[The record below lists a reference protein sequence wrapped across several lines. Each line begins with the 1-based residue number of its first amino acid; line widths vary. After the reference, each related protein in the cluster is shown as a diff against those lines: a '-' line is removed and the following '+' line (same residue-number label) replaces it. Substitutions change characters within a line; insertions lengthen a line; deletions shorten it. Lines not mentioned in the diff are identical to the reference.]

1 MILEKNITNGIFGKK
16 IIDNMKIYV
25 LGSKGMLGRYVSTYL
40 NDYYDVVNL
49 SRDEVDASKVREEEL
64 RAKLHNLGI
73 KKGDI
78 VINCIGTIK
87 PMVDALG
94 DLNAIQV
101 NSIFPRILA
110 NVCESMDVNMIHP
123 TTDCVF
129 TGKKG
134 SYVET
139 DEHDI
144 SDVYGRTKSLGE
156 PNNCTVVRTSIIGEE
171 VGQGRSLVE
180 WVKSNKDKSVFG
192 FTNHLWNGV
201 TCLEF
206 AKVCRKIIDNNLY
219 WKGIRHVFSNSVN
232 KLELVTL
239 ISDAYELNITV
250 NPKET
255 AEKCDRTLSS
265 GTEFYKNF
273 QIPSLKEQ
281 IIEMRGFSKK
291 LYDEQ
296 KKKQETF

>member
-16 IIDNMKIYV
+16 IIGNMKIYV

-49 SRDEVDASKVREEEL
+49 SRNEVDASKIREEEL
-64 RAKLHNLGI
+64 QAKLHNLGL
-73 KKGDI
+73 KKDDI

-101 NSIFPRILA
+101 NSVFPRILA
-110 NVCESMDVNMIHP
+110 NVCEKMEVKMIHP

-129 TGKKG
+129 TGEKG
-134 SYVET
+134 SYKES
-139 DEHDI
+139 DKHDI

-156 PNNCTVVRTSIIGEE
+156 PSNCTVVRTSIIGEE
-171 VGQGRSLVE
+171 IGQGRSLVE
-180 WVKSNKDKSVFG
+180 WVKSNKNNSVFG
-192 FTNHLWNGV
+192 FTNHYWNGV

-219 WKGIRHVFSNSVN
+219 WKGVKHVFSNPVN
-232 KLELVTL
+232 KLELVEM
-239 ISDAYELNITV
+239 ISDVYGLNITV

-255 AEKCDRTLSS
+255 VDMCDRTLSS
-265 GTEFYKNF
+265 ETEFYKNL
-273 QIPSLKEQ
+273 QIPYLKEQ
-281 IIEMRGFSKK
+281 IIEMKNFSQK
-291 LYDEQ
+291 LYND
-296 KKKQETF
+296 

>member
-16 IIDNMKIYV
+16 IIDNMKIYI

-49 SRDEVDASKVREEEL
+49 SRNEVDASKVREEEL
-64 RAKLHNLGI
+64 HAKLHNLGI
-73 KKGDI
+73 KKGDV

-110 NVCESMDVNMIHP
+110 NVCEKMEIKMIHP

-129 TGKKG
+129 TGEKG
-134 SYVET
+134 SYIET
-139 DEHDI
+139 DKHDI

-156 PNNCTVVRTSIIGEE
+156 PNNCTVIRTSIIGEE

-180 WVKSNKDKSVFG
+180 WVKSNKGKSVFG
-192 FTNHLWNGV
+192 FTNHHWNGV

-206 AKVCRKIIDNNLY
+206 AKVSKKIIDNNLY
-219 WKGIRHVFSNSVN
+219 WNGVKHVFSNPVN
-232 KLELVTL
+232 KMELVTL
-239 ISDAYELNITV
+239 ISDAYELNISV
-250 NPKET
+250 SPKET
-255 AEKCDRTLSS
+255 PEKCDRTLFSE
-265 GTEFYKNF
+265 TEFYKNF
-273 QIPSLKEQ
+273 QIPSLREQ
-281 IIEMRGFSKK
+281 IIEMKKFSQK
-291 LYDEQ
+291 LYND
-296 KKKQETF
+296 

>member
-49 SRDEVDASKVREEEL
+49 SKNDIDASKENEEGL
-64 RAKLHNLGI
+64 NLKLQNLGI
-73 KKGDI
+73 KKNDVI
-78 VINCIGTIK
+78 INCIGTIK

-101 NSIFPRILA
+101 NSVFPRVLA
-110 NVCESMDVNMIHP
+110 NVCEKIGVKIIHP

-129 TGKKG
+129 TGEKG
-134 SYVET
+134 SYTES
-139 DEHDI
+139 DKHDI

-156 PNNCTVVRTSIIGEE
+156 PNNCTVIRTSIIGEE
-171 VGQGRSLVE
+171 VHQKRSLVE
-180 WVKSNKDKSVFG
+180 WVKSNKNKNVFG
-192 FTNHLWNGV
+192 FTNHHWNGI

-206 AKVCRKIIDNNLY
+206 SKICKKIIDNNLY
-219 WKGIRHVFSNSVN
+219 WNGVRHLFSNSVN

-239 ISDAYELNITV
+239 ISNVYELNISV
-250 NPKET
+250 EPKET
-255 AEKCDRTLSS
+255 PEKCDRTLFSE
-265 GTEFYKNF
+265 TEFYKTL
-273 QIPSLKEQ
+273 QIPTLKEQ
-281 IIEMRGFSKK
+281 IIEMKNFSQK
-291 LYDEQ
+291 LYNE
-296 KKKQETF
+296 

>member
-1 MILEKNITNGIFGKK
+1 MILEKSITNGIFGKK

-73 KKGDI
+73 KKGDV

-101 NSIFPRILA
+101 NSVFPRLLA
-110 NVCESMDVNMIHP
+110 NVCEDMKVKLIHP

-129 TGKKG
+129 TGLKG
-134 SYVET
+134 KYNEN
-139 DEHDI
+139 DIHDI

-156 PNNCTVVRTSIIGEE
+156 PNNCTVIRTSIIGEE

-180 WVKSNKDKSVFG
+180 WIKSSSNTTVFG
-192 FTNHLWNGV
+192 FTNHYWNGV
-201 TCLEF
+201 TCLQF
-206 AKVCRKIIDNNLY
+206 AKICEKIID
-219 WKGIRHVFSNSVN
+219 
-232 KLELVTL
+232 TTP
-239 ISDAYELNITV
+239 IT
-250 NPKET
+250 
-255 AEKCDRTLSS
+255 
-265 GTEFYKNF
+265 
-273 QIPSLKEQ
+273 
-281 IIEMRGFSKK
+281 
-291 LYDEQ
+291 
-296 KKKQETF
+296 